1 MTDLARDIRLAV
13 RTLLRQPGFS
23 AAVVVA
29 LALGLGVNSA
39 LFSIANLFVL
49 RPLPVAEPERLVA
62 VLMGPRAEPRVWG
75 GLSYPDYLAVKDEKQ
90 TFSGLVAVLGDGG
103 PIYDRQPSAADA
115 GGVPDTI
122 AWEFLDGGA
131 LQVLGVPAFLG
142 RALSPSDDQPGRDP
156 VVMISHALWKK
167 RYHGDPKVIG
177 RKIYF
182 GSNALTLVGVMP
194 PTFKGVQ
201 DGLQFGWLDAW
212 VPLQIR
218 RVIYGRTDPNF
229 FDDRARRELRVFGRL
244 QPGVSPRQ
252 AELRLEALAGVLGK
266 EFPATN
272 AGTRLAV
279 TSEIEARYGS
289 GYSGVKLAL
298 AVAMFIAGL
307 VLLIACANVANL
319 LLARGVKRTRE
330 LGIRAALGAGRGR
343 ILRWLLIE
351 SLLLSLAGGALGLL
365 LARWFGAALHLFLPP
380 MPSTPSLDF
389 QADWRTVAWSV
400 VLALLTGLA
409 FGAAPAWN
417 AARAD
422 IVRALKTDRGAEG
435 GRFGTNRL
443 KQALVIAQ
451 LSVSVV
457 VLVSSGLFMRSL
469 QKIKNIDPGY
479 RTDTLLSALVNP
491 SLFTDDTARHRQ
503 FFEQLQARLEGLPG
517 VQSVSSSMYMPLIN
531 FQGQFGPVVA
541 EGRPAPAPNQAPP
554 VGYNVTYGNYFET
567 MGTPILL
574 GRSFAVEEHRGTP
587 ATVIIN
593 AELARRLFGAP
604 AAALGR
610 RLRIGDP
617 QTPLL
622 RIVGVARDGHYRS
635 LLEPPTPW
643 IYLPQSLPW
652 QPDTNEGMRT
662 VLIRASDRR
671 FLGSIAAGLRR
682 DVQALDARLPI
693 EQVQIGDAHLIWT
706 LYEPRLAAQLG
717 TILALL
723 ALGLATMGI
732 YSVMIYSVNQRARE
746 IGIRMAL
753 GGQVSDVLR
762 LVLKQGL
769 HLIAIGVGIG
779 TAVALLVGRLMSG
792 LLFGVSPADPPTL
805 LASVA
810 VLVVVTLLATA
821 FPARRAAQVDPL
833 VALRHD

>member
-1 MTDLARDIRLAV
+1 MAV
-13 RTLLRQPGFS
+13 RS
-23 AAVVVA
+23 
-29 LALGLGVNSA
+29 
-39 LFSIANLFVL
+39 
-49 RPLPVAEPERLVA
+49 
-62 VLMGPRAEPRVWG
+62 
-75 GLSYPDYLAVKDEKQ
+75 
-90 TFSGLVAVLGDGG
+90 
-103 PIYDRQPSAADA
+103 YDRQPTAADA

-212 VPLQIR
+212 VPLQVR

-229 FDDRARRELRVFGRL
+229 FDDRGRRELRVFGRL

-266 EFPATN
+266 DFPASN

-279 TSEIEARYGS
+279 TSEIEARYGP
-289 GYSGVKLAL
+289 GYGGVKLAL

-330 LGIRAALGAGRGR
+330 LGIRAALGAGRGH

-380 MPSTPSLDF
+380 MPFTPSLDF

-400 VLALLTGLA
+400 VVALLTGLA

-435 GRFGTNRL
+435 GRFGANRL

-457 VLVSSGLFMRSL
+457 VLVSCGLFLRSL

-479 RTDTLLSALVNP
+479 RTDTLLSALVEP
-491 SLFTDDTARHRQ
+491 QPVHGRH
-503 FFEQLQARLEGLPG
+503 
-517 VQSVSSSMYMPLIN
+517 
-531 FQGQFGPVVA
+531 
-541 EGRPAPAPNQAPP
+541 RPAPP
-554 VGYNVTYGNYFET
+554 VLRATAG
-567 MGTPILL
+567 
-574 GRSFAVEEHRGTP
+574 P
-587 ATVIIN
+587 AGG
-593 AELARRLFGAP
+593 AARRAVGVLVDVHAADQLPGPVQSGRGGREAGAQRPTRRPGRLQRHLRQLLRDHGHPHPAGTELRCGGAP
-604 AAALGR
+604 GHARDRDHQRRAGPSPVRRTGGGAEPAVAHRRPADAAAADRGR
-610 RLRIGDP
+610 RPGR
-617 QTPLL
+617 PLPESAGAAHPL
-622 RIVGVARDGHYRS
+622 D
-635 LLEPPTPW
+635 
-643 IYLPQSLPW
+643 LPAAVPAL
-652 QPDTNEGMRT
+652 
-662 VLIRASDRR
+662 
-671 FLGSIAAGLRR
+671 AAGRQR
-682 DVQALDARLPI
+682 
-693 EQVQIGDAHLIWT
+693 GDAH
-706 LYEPRLAAQLG
+706 G
-717 TILALL
+717 
-723 ALGLATMGI
+723 
-732 YSVMIYSVNQRARE
+732 
-746 IGIRMAL
+746 
-753 GGQVSDVLR
+753 
-762 LVLKQGL
+762 
-769 HLIAIGVGIG
+769 
-779 TAVALLVGRLMSG
+779 
-792 LLFGVSPADPPTL
+792 ADPRQRSTASSIQSPRGCAGTSRRWTRACPSSKCRSATPT
-805 LASVA
+805 
-810 VLVVVTLLATA
+810 
-821 FPARRAAQVDPL
+821 
-833 VALRHD
+833 